1 MADFQRWSDRYLVKT
16 MLCLTTACFYAG
28 ALQRNWLLFG
38 FRFHHPLS
46 LAAHVCT
53 CSCVCVQ
60 SAHVRA
66 CACARECCR
75 TKERKRCVDVYV
87 CVHVCASAGVSAQV
101 CVRSSVFQCGAIQC
115 AYSQV
120 VAVNALSARV
130 TEGVPI
136 NNTLSLPGLSRIRKL
151 RMPHV
156 FSCASVASESVCVH
170 VRMYVRVHVCMYVCV
185 CASRRCIAAASL

>member
-1 MADFQRWSDRYLVKT
+1 MKRRG
-16 MLCLTTACFYAG
+16 TTD
-28 ALQRNWLLFG
+28 
-38 FRFHHPLS
+38 
-46 LAAHVCT
+46 VCN

-60 SAHVRA
+60 SARMCA

-87 CVHVCASAGVSAQV
+87 CVHVCASAGVRAQV

-120 VAVNALSARV
+120 VVVNALSARV

-170 VRMYVRVHVCMYVCV
+170 VRAYSCTYVCTCACMYVRVRVRISALHCSCV
-185 CASRRCIAAASL
+185 LVTP

>member
-1 MADFQRWSDRYLVKT
+1 MY
-16 MLCLTTACFYAG
+16 MY
-28 ALQRNWLLFG
+28 
-38 FRFHHPLS
+38 
-46 LAAHVCT
+46 VCT
-53 CSCVCVQ
+53 
-60 SAHVRA
+60 SAR
-66 CACARECCR
+66 
-75 TKERKRCVDVYV
+75 VYV
-87 CVHVCASAGVSAQV
+87 CVHVCASAGVRAQV

-120 VAVNALSARV
+120 VVVNALSSRV

-170 VRMYVRVHVCMYVCV
+170 VLMHVTWNTRRAFMHASWNGCIRAWVFEHTPCIQAFVHVSWRHSCV
-185 CASRRCIAAASL
+185 